1 MFLWRPAG
9 EERTWPSRAHYVC
22 NKHSPTAEPGARWVQ
37 WVKHLSIILTQNNT
51 YIYNNSHKW
60 LFLEKTTE
68 SIFPV
73 WLDLQKKKYCDNF
86 MSFYFSAFNV
96 NLDTVYVISL
106 PEPNPQVSLS
116 DHVYLVFCWCH
127 CRWYC
132 LNCFGQSVLYL
143 QFHILLI
150 H

>member
-1 MFLWRPAG
+1 MSATNIRQQL
-9 EERTWPSRAHYVC
+9 SL
-22 NKHSPTAEPGARWVQ
+22 VQ
-37 WVKHLSIILTQNNT
+37 DEFSELNICQSFSLRIIHNVQLPQ
-51 YIYNNSHKW
+51 I
-60 LFLEKTTE
+60 LVPIEKTTE

-73 WLDLQKKKYCDNF
+73 WHDLPKKKKKYCDIF
-86 MSFYFSAFNV
+86 LSFYFSAFNV